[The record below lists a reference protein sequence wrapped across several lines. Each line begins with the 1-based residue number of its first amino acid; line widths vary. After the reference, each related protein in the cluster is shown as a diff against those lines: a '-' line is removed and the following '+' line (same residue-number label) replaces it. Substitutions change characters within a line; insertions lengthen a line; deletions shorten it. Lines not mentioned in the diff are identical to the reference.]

1 VLQTGA
7 EFAIIRSKI
16 CTEKKP
22 NVEPSE
28 LKPFRTVSAASETE
42 YVVNRSRFIG
52 RCFPVTDEAEA
63 LAILERI
70 RKQHWDATHN
80 CFAYRLKSGAARY
93 SDDGEP
99 QGTAG
104 LPMMEVLKK
113 RDLFDLMVVSTRY
126 FGGIL
131 LGAGGLVRAY
141 TRSASEAV
149 DAAGLVSMEPCTTFR
164 TVLPYPY
171 RNAVFGV
178 FERFGVIESTDYGAE
193 ITCLFR
199 CRSAEAETFLKALSD
214 RTEGRVGAEAID
226 GGYFGFPMTEQ
237 N

>member
-1 VLQTGA
+1 M
-7 EFAIIRSKI
+7 
-16 CTEKKP
+16 KP
-22 NVEPSE
+22 Y
-28 LKPFRTVSAASETE
+28 RTVAAESETE

-63 LAILERI
+63 LSILERI

-80 CFAYRLKSGAARY
+80 CFAYRLKSGAARF

-104 LPMMEVLKK
+104 LPMMEVLTK
-113 RDLFDLMVVSTRY
+113 RDVFDLLVVSTRY

-149 DAAGLVSMEPCTTFR
+149 EAAGLVSMEPCTAYR
-164 TVLPYPY
+164 VAMPYPY

-178 FERFGVIESTDYGAE
+178 FERFGTVESTDYGAE
-193 ITCLFR
+193 ITCRFR
-199 CRSAEAETFLKALSD
+199 CRSKDAEDFLKALTE
-214 RTEGRVGAEAID
+214 RTEGRIGAEAI
-226 GGYFGFPMTEQ
+226 GEGYFGFPVTV
-237 N
+237 

>member
-1 VLQTGA
+1 MDTP
-7 EFAIIRSKI
+7 I
-16 CTEKKP
+16 
-22 NVEPSE
+22 E
-28 LKPFRTVSAASETE
+28 LKPYRTVRADSETE
-42 YVVNRSRFIG
+42 YVINRSRFIG
-52 RCFPVTDEAEA
+52 RCFAVTEEAQA

-113 RDLFDLMVVSTRY
+113 RDLYDLLVVSTRY

-141 TRSASEAV
+141 TRSTSDAV
-149 DAAGLVSMEPCTTFR
+149 DAAGLMDMLPCTGFR
-164 TVLPYPY
+164 LRVEYPY
-171 RNAVFGV
+171 WNGVQSV
-178 FERFGVIESTDYGAE
+178 FERFGALDHADYSDA
-193 ITCLFR
+193 IDCVFR
-199 CRSAEAETFLKALSD
+199 CRSDRAEAFLKALTE
-214 RTEGRVGAEAID
+214 RTEGRVQAHPFEE
-226 GGYFGFPMTEQ
+226 GYFGFEVSAE
-237 N
+237 

>member
-1 VLQTGA
+1 M
-7 EFAIIRSKI
+7 
-16 CTEKKP
+16 
-22 NVEPSE
+22 EPSE
-28 LKPFRTVSAASETE
+28 LKPFRTVAAASETE

-52 RCFPVTDEAEA
+52 RCFPVTDEKEA
-63 LAILERI
+63 LSILERI

-80 CFAYRLKSGAARY
+80 CYAYRLKSGAARF

-104 LPMMEVLKK
+104 LPMMEVLSK
-113 RDLFDLMVVSTRY
+113 RGVYDLLVVSTRY

-141 TRSASEAV
+141 TRSASDAV
-149 DAAGLVSMEPCTTFR
+149 EAAGLVSMEPCTTFC
-164 TVLPYPY
+164 VVIPYPY

-178 FERFGVIESTDYGAE
+178 FERFGVIESTDYGE
-193 ITCLFR
+193 KITCTFR
-199 CRSAEAETFLKALSD
+199 CRSAESDAFLKALSD
-214 RTEGRVGAEAID
+214 RTEGRIGAEVLNE
-226 GGYFGFPMTEQ
+226 GYFGFPLTAQ

>member
-1 VLQTGA
+1 MDTP
-7 EFAIIRSKI
+7 I
-16 CTEKKP
+16 
-22 NVEPSE
+22 E
-28 LKPFRTVSAASETE
+28 LKPYRTVRADSETE

-52 RCFPVTDEAEA
+52 RCFAVTEEAQA

-113 RDLFDLMVVSTRY
+113 RDLYDLLVISTRY

-141 TRSASEAV
+141 TRSTSDAV
-149 DAAGLVSMEPCTTFR
+149 DAAGLMDMLPCTGFR
-164 TVLPYPY
+164 LRVEYPY
-171 RNAVFGV
+171 WNGVQSV
-178 FERFGVIESTDYGAE
+178 FERFGALDHADYSDA
-193 ITCLFR
+193 IDCVFR
-199 CRSAEAETFLKALSD
+199 CRSDRADAFLKALTE
-214 RTEGRVGAEAID
+214 RTEGRVQAHPFEE
-226 GGYFGFPMTEQ
+226 GYFGFEVSAE
-237 N
+237 

>member
-1 VLQTGA
+1 MDTP
-7 EFAIIRSKI
+7 I
-16 CTEKKP
+16 
-22 NVEPSE
+22 E
-28 LKPFRTVSAASETE
+28 LKPYRTVRADSETE
-42 YVVNRSRFIG
+42 YVINRSRFIG
-52 RCFPVTDEAEA
+52 RCFPVSEEAQA

-113 RDLFDLMVVSTRY
+113 RDLYDLLVISTRY

-141 TRSASEAV
+141 TRSTSDAV
-149 DAAGLVSMEPCTTFR
+149 DAAGLMDMLPCTGFR
-164 TVLPYPY
+164 LRVEYPY
-171 RNAVFGV
+171 WNGVQSV
-178 FERFGVIESTDYGAE
+178 FERFGALDHADYSDA
-193 ITCLFR
+193 IDCVFR
-199 CRSAEAETFLKALSD
+199 CRSDRADAFLKALTE
-214 RTEGRVGAEAID
+214 RTEGRVQAHPFEE
-226 GGYFGFPMTEQ
+226 GYFGFEVSAE
-237 N
+237 